1 MEKVALASSS
11 YWGWQMKR
19 FWHWLLA
26 GMLMTILAACGGGGG
41 SSGVPGGSVNPS
53 SFFVNAP
60 TALTVVI
67 GQKAIFPISGGN
79 TPYIASSSASTVALA
94 SIEEGNLAV
103 SGLKTG
109 SASIR
114 VTPTGGGA
122 EFSMQ
127 VTVVSNSVPFAVQA
141 PDTVT
146 LNIGNNASYALIGG
160 VAPYKATSSN
170 EGVLKA
176 EVIGTQLRLTG
187 IKKGTASVEVYD
199 SDAGNLLP
207 IKKTV
212 NVVEAV
218 AFYTTAPSGGVT
230 LFRGATLSF
239 TVGGGVAQ
247 YFAASN
253 NSTVLEASVNGST
266 LSLTGIGSGSANVSL
281 RDSAGSVISV
291 PVTVAMPSG
300 FFTTAPA
307 TLTLDGVTAR
317 SFEVS
322 GGTRYSAQ
330 SSNESVVV
338 ATVSAP
344 GSDTKAILTLT
355 PKGNGTANVQVTDS
369 TGSSIAIAVT
379 VVNGSGTSGSGAV
392 SSVDVTTDKQSL
404 PSAGGEVTIT
414 AFVKNAANV
423 AMPNVPVEF
432 RADSG
437 TLISA
442 ESTTNAAGVA
452 TVKLSPGSNKS
463 NRTIAVTAT
472 AGTKSGTVNV
482 VVSGSTLT
490 ITGGS
495 TQQLGATSTY
505 SVRAVDSSGNP
516 LAGAGLTFTS
526 VLGNALTPATAT
538 TDASGNATFSYTAG
552 NSGNDTLT
560 VTGPGT
566 MRQTT
571 TVTISAVS
579 LSFTSP
585 APNTSVNVNALQAV
599 KVRYLVSG
607 VAQVGKMVNFSSTR
621 GAVSSASVLTDASGD
636 ASVNVSSATAG
647 PATITAQ
654 IAGVGAAT
662 LPVTFVATT
671 PSTIT
676 LQATP
681 SAISPNQTGSTN
693 QSTLSAVVRD
703 AAGNLVANQTVNFN
717 LLSDLSGGTLSAG
730 TAVTDANGRAQVQF
744 IAGATS
750 TPANGVRVQAS
761 VVGIP
766 ASEARLTVSGSALF
780 ISFGI
785 SNEISNLDPTIYTKR
800 FAVYVTDANGVA
812 VGNQVV
818 NLSVIP
824 VSYGKGTL
832 SLSGFPVRW
841 SYSAGSPTICPNEDA
856 NGNGILDAG
865 EDANGNGRLTPGNV
879 VVASPGSLTTDTAGR
894 AYFDLQYGEQYAP
907 WMVVQ
912 IKARAAVAGT
922 ESITTTDFDVV
933 GMVSDFDGSTAPA
946 GANSP
951 FGTAALCANPN

>member
-1 MEKVALASSS
+1 MALASSS

-103 SGLKTG
+103 SGVKTG

-127 VTVVSNSVPFAVQA
+127 VTVVANSVPFAVQA

-160 VAPYKATSSN
+160 VAPYKATSSD

-176 EVIGTQLRLTG
+176 EVVGTQLRLTG
-187 IKKGTASVEVYD
+187 IKKGSASVDVYD
-199 SDAGNLLP
+199 SDSGNLLP

-218 AFYTTAPSGGVT
+218 AFYTTAPTGGVT
-230 LFRGATLSF
+230 LYRGATLSF

-369 TGSSIAIAVT
+369 TGGSSIAIAVT

-404 PSAGGEVTIT
+404 PSAGGEATIT

-495 TQQLGATSTY
+495 TQQLGASSTY

-552 NSGNDTLT
+552 TSGTDTLT

-599 KVRYLVSG
+599 KVQYLVGG
-607 VAQVGKMVNFSSTR
+607 VAQVGKTVNFSSTR
-621 GAVSSASVLTDASGD
+621 GIVSSASVLTDASGD

-717 LLSDLSGGTLSAG
+717 LVSDLSGGTLSAG

-766 ASEARLTVSGSALF
+766 VSEARLTVSGSALF

-785 SNEISNLDPTIYTKR
+785 SNEISNLDSTTYTKR
-800 FAVYVTDANGVA
+800 FSVYVTDANGVA
-812 VGNQVV
+812 VGNQIV

-832 SLSGFPVRW
+832 SWGTSSWG
-841 SYSAGSPTICPNEDA
+841 YSAGSPTTCPNEDI

-865 EDANGNGRLTPGNV
+865 EDSNGNGRLTPGNV

-907 WMVVQ
+907 WIVVQ

-922 ESITTTDFDVV
+922 ESITTTDFVVV
-933 GMVSDFDGSTAPA
+933 GMASDFTVEGVSPA
-946 GANSP
+946 GRVSP
-951 FGTAALCANPN
+951 FGTVASCSNPN